1 MVSSGGICP
10 SVAIYLA
17 VDDCFSE
24 LVLYKLTS
32 ACWYNVKHVT
42 WSSLYQNITYSH
54 HDIAENGSCGDKQQA
69 LTHSTSTLLDLIM

>member
-42 WSSLYQNITYSH
+42 
-54 HDIAENGSCGDKQQA
+54 
-69 LTHSTSTLLDLIM
+69 